1 MDEYM
6 PFHGIIQKH
15 SWENADSFP
24 DKCKSPC
31 GIMQEH
37 SQNYAELFT
46 ELCKNHGF
54 SGGFFDN
61 MPLKMKVICVKI
73 AFVLKIIM
81 IDSVKRRVP
90 FIMLRDEKNA
100 YSAITPAI
108 LALKEQWE
116 KKNYIDPK
124 LYQEYN
130 VKRGLRN
137 EDGRGVLTGL
147 TRVAEIESYKVRE
160 GRGKETISPAD
171 GVLYYRGIDC
181 RKIVQGSKRFAFEE
195 ATYLLLF
202 GELPSK
208 VQLKAFRN
216 QLASY
221 RTLPPNFFRDVIMKA
236 PTADLMNT
244 MQRGILTLFCYD
256 DNPNDVGLEN
266 VLRQSLQLISNMPVL
281 AIYAYQAWR
290 YTRGDSLFI
299 HVPMPELSTAENFL
313 RLLREDRSYTQLEAR
328 VLDVALV
335 LHADHG
341 GGNNSTFTNHVVT
354 SSGTDT
360 YSAVAASMASLKGP
374 RHGGANSKVIAMM
387 DYIKKNV
394 DEWDN
399 TDKLRACLTGIL
411 NKETY
416 DHSGLIYGLGH
427 AVYTKSDPRCE
438 VFRDY
443 VHRLAAEKGRER
455 ELRLYTGVERI
466 GKELLLERQHRRA
479 ISTNI
484 DFYSGFVYEMLGL
497 PAELYTPLF
506 AIARIAG
513 WSAHRME
520 ELSIGGK
527 LIRPRY
533 ECVEEHRS
541 YIPMENR

>member
-1 MDEYM
+1 MIRTE
-6 PFHGIIQKH
+6 
-15 SWENADSFP
+15 EN
-24 DKCKSPC
+24 
-31 GIMQEH
+31 
-37 SQNYAELFT
+37 T
-46 ELCKNHGF
+46 
-54 SGGFFDN
+54 
-61 MPLKMKVICVKI
+61 
-73 AFVLKIIM
+73 
-81 IDSVKRRVP
+81 
-90 FIMLRDEKNA
+90 

-108 LALKEQWE
+108 LSLKEQWE
-116 KKNYIDPK
+116 KKNYIDPR
-124 LYQEYN
+124 LYKEYN

-147 TRVAEIESYKVRE
+147 TRVAEIESYKVRG
-160 GRGKETISPAD
+160 GRGHEVISPVD

-181 RKIVQGSKRFAFEE
+181 RKIVRGSHRFAFEE
-195 ATYLLLF
+195 AAYLLLF
-202 GELPSK
+202 GELPTPA
-208 VQLKAFRN
+208 QLEDFAG

-221 RTLPPNFFRDVIMKA
+221 RTLPTNFFRDVIMKA
-236 PTADLMNT
+236 PTGDLMNT

-256 DNPNDVGLEN
+256 DNPNDIGLEN

-281 AIYAYQAWR
+281 AIYAYQAFR
-290 YTRGDSLFI
+290 YVQGESLFI
-299 HVPMPELSTAENFL
+299 HAPSPELSTAENFL
-313 RLLREDRSYTQLEAR
+313 RLLREDRNYTELEAR

-360 YSAVAASMASLKGP
+360 YSAIAAAMASLKGP
-374 RHGGANSKVIAMM
+374 RHGGANSKVVMM
-387 DYIKKNV
+387 MNFIKNDVK
-394 DEWDN
+394 DWD
-399 TDKLRACLTGIL
+399 DQEQVRDCLTRIL
-411 NKETY
+411 DKNAF
-416 DHSGLIYGLGH
+416 DGSGLIYGLGH

-438 VFRDY
+438 VFREF
-443 VHRLAAEKGRER
+443 VTRLATEKGREK
-455 ELRLYTGVERI
+455 ELRLYAAVENI
-466 GKELLLERQHRRA
+466 GKELLMKRRNKTA

-520 ELSIGGK
+520 ELSVGGK

-541 YIPMENR
+541 YVPMENR